1 MAEAAEGF
9 SDGLTVM
16 QRKFCQVYMV
26 TGNKVLAVKESGSK
40 SINPNLTAYNWLRK
54 PRVKAYLLHLHGEV
68 EKEVVL
74 TNAELRDQTHM
85 LINESIALARAGDP
99 ILDKN
104 GTVCKDD
111 KGEIVRRVNVGAML
125 KGAELKGRA
134 AAMFTD
140 VQKIQDEMERKT
152 DEELFSLIAGALVNP
167 TILEFVAQH
176 DDVVRK
182 VHEFDRRDARARES
196 SERDAA
202 EEAESLSPPSQAGGS
217 SSSGLH

>member
-1 MAEAAEGF
+1 MAENDF
-9 SDGLTVM
+9 KDGLTEM
-16 QRKFCQVYMV
+16 QRKFCQVLIV
-26 TGNKVLAVKESGSK
+26 TGNRRLAVKQSGSK
-40 SINPNLTAYNWLRK
+40 SVHPDSTAHNWLRK
-54 PRVKAYLLHLHGEV
+54 PRVKAYLLHLGDEV

-74 TNAELRDQTHM
+74 TNAELRDQVHL
-85 LINESIALARAGDP
+85 LINESITLARRGDP

-111 KGEIVRRVNVGAML
+111 TGEIVRRVNVGAML
-125 KGAELKGRA
+125 KAAELKGRA

-152 DEELFSLIAGALVNP
+152 DEELFALIAAALVNP

-176 DDVVRK
+176 NDVIRK

-202 EEAESLSPPSQAGGS
+202 EEAESLSPASQAGGS
-217 SSSGLH
+217 SSGRVH